1 MKKDIEAFLKRFHEH
16 ESVDDTF
23 TNGCC
28 YWFAAIL
35 LSRFWKEGAVLM
47 YDQIS
52 NHFGTMIYGEVYD
65 ITGNVT
71 DDYSWERWADINDS
85 VLKARIKRDCIMF

>member
-65 ITGNVT
+65 VTGNVT
-71 DDYSWERWADINDS
+71 DKYSWEKWNDIQDS
-85 VLKARIKRDCIMF
+85 ILKAQIKRDCIMF

>member
-35 LSRFWKEGAVLM
+35 LNRFGEEGAVLM

-71 DDYSWERWADINDS
+71 DNYSWERWADINDS
-85 VLKARIKRDCIMF
+85 VLKAQIKRECIMF